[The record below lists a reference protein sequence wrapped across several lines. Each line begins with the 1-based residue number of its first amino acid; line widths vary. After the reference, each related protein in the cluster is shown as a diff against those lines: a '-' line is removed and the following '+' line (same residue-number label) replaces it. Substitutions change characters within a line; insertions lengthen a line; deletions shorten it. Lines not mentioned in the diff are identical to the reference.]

1 MDITRA
7 SLKNPAA
14 IAAVVALIA
23 VFGFTSMRELPLQLF
38 PDIEQPQLSVVTN
51 WRAASPREI
60 ESEIL
65 EPQEEVLQGLA
76 GLERMDGNANPGA
89 SWVNLTFAVGTD
101 MKATLVDV
109 LGRLNRLPPL
119 PADANPPIVQ
129 LSGEDT
135 NQNLTWFFVQLL
147 PGT

>member
-1 MDITRA
+1 MNITQA

-14 IAAVVALIA
+14 VAAAVALVALFGVVAL
-23 VFGFTSMRELPLQLF
+23 MDLPLQLF
-38 PDIEQPQLSVVTN
+38 PDIEQPQLSVGTN

-65 EPQEEVLQGLA
+65 EPQEEVLQGLP
-76 GLERMDGNANPGA
+76 GLEQMDANANPGA

-101 MKATLVDV
+101 MKQMMVDV
-109 LGRLNRLPPL
+109 IGRLNRLPPL

-129 LSGEDT
+129 L
-135 NQNLTWFFVQLL
+135 
-147 PGT
+147 